1 MMKPQSISFLV
12 GPLSALL
19 LLLLSAP
26 AVQAAGHPVA
36 TIPHRLLAG
45 GDDQC
50 ADQERKEFFH
60 IDEGYGVD
68 TNADKRCHWVG
79 ENPQAHCDL
88 SATKLMPDGKSVT
101 AAVREFCP
109 ATCGDCDN
117 NNNGGDAVDVVAESS
132 SSSSSATTV
141 STDEPQ
147 QEQPQEE
154 DGICGDEPKYDIF
167 RIVEEYASTDRRC
180 HWVSEDPADRCDLTA
195 VHKTEDGT
203 EITKPVRHFCAG
215 TCGDCDGD
223 NVAGAAP
230 STSAADS
237 SSSSPAKKFF
247 GVLGIM
253 LLVGGVAFGGF
264 VAYQKGYIQ
273 VPKSMATAV
282 SRTGRSYKA
291 QTNLSPAAADM
302 I

>member
-1 MMKPQSISFLV
+1 M
-12 GPLSALL
+12 G
-19 LLLLSAP
+19 
-26 AVQAAGHPVA
+26 
-36 TIPHRLLAG
+36 
-45 GDDQC
+45 
-50 ADQERKEFFH
+50 
-60 IDEGYGVD
+60 
-68 TNADKRCHWVG
+68 
-79 ENPQAHCDL
+79 
-88 SATKLMPDGKSVT
+88 

-109 ATCGDCDN
+109 ATCGDCDHGN
-117 NNNGGDAVDVVAESS
+117 NGDAVNVVAESS

-147 QEQPQEE
+147 QEQPQEG
-154 DGICGDEPKYDIF
+154 GICGDEPKMDIF

-223 NVAGAAP
+223 NAAGAAP

-282 SRTGRSYKA
+282 SRTGRSSKA

>member
-1 MMKPQSISFLV
+1 M
-12 GPLSALL
+12 G
-19 LLLLSAP
+19 
-26 AVQAAGHPVA
+26 
-36 TIPHRLLAG
+36 
-45 GDDQC
+45 
-50 ADQERKEFFH
+50 
-60 IDEGYGVD
+60 
-68 TNADKRCHWVG
+68 
-79 ENPQAHCDL
+79 
-88 SATKLMPDGKSVT
+88 
-101 AAVREFCP
+101 
-109 ATCGDCDN
+109 TCGDCDN

-223 NVAGAAP
+223 AQT

-237 SSSSPAKKFF
+237 SSSSIAVASDKKDD
-247 GVLGIM
+247 G
-253 LLVGGVAFGGF
+253 
-264 VAYQKGYIQ
+264 
-273 VPKSMATAV
+273 KSSDEIV
-282 SRTGRSYKA
+282 
-291 QTNLSPAAADM
+291 AADE
-302 I
+302 

>member
-1 MMKPQSISFLV
+1 M
-12 GPLSALL
+12 
-19 LLLLSAP
+19 
-26 AVQAAGHPVA
+26 
-36 TIPHRLLAG
+36 
-45 GDDQC
+45 
-50 ADQERKEFFH
+50 
-60 IDEGYGVD
+60 
-68 TNADKRCHWVG
+68 
-79 ENPQAHCDL
+79 
-88 SATKLMPDGKSVT
+88 
-101 AAVREFCP
+101 
-109 ATCGDCDN
+109 
-117 NNNGGDAVDVVAESS
+117 GDAVDVVAE
-132 SSSSSATTV
+132 SSSSATTV

-147 QEQPQEE
+147 EHPQEQPQEE

-167 RIVEEYASTDRRC
+167 RIVKEYASTDRRC

-223 NVAGAAP
+223 NAAGAAP

>member
-1 MMKPQSISFLV
+1 M
-12 GPLSALL
+12 G
-19 LLLLSAP
+19 
-26 AVQAAGHPVA
+26 
-36 TIPHRLLAG
+36 
-45 GDDQC
+45 
-50 ADQERKEFFH
+50 
-60 IDEGYGVD
+60 
-68 TNADKRCHWVG
+68 
-79 ENPQAHCDL
+79 
-88 SATKLMPDGKSVT
+88 

-109 ATCGDCDN
+109 ATCGDCDHGN
-117 NNNGGDAVDVVAESS
+117 NGDAVNVVAESS

-147 QEQPQEE
+147 QEQPQEG
-154 DGICGDEPKYDIF
+154 GICGDEPKMDIF

-223 NVAGAAP
+223 AQP
-230 STSAADS
+230 STSAADASSSSIAVASDENDGESSDEIVAADEGLEKEKS
-237 SSSSPAKKFF
+237 SSSSPVKKFF

-264 VAYQKGYIQ
+264 VAYQKGYLR

-282 SRTGRSYKA
+282 SRTGRSSKA
-291 QTNLSPAAADM
+291 QPNLSPAAADM